1 MNINIQIY
9 SLLFSFL
16 YGIIFY
22 ILLEINYNILF
33 EGKIIYRIII
43 SFLFVIVLSLVYFL
57 ILLKIN
63 NGVLHLYFFLL
74 MFTGYLLS
82 FVIYKK
88 LIVKRKKVWYNLL

>member
-22 ILLEINYNILF
+22 ILLEINYNFLF

>member
-1 MNINIQIY
+1 MSLNIQIY

-22 ILLEINYNILF
+22 ILLEINYRFLF

-43 SFLFVIVLSLVYFL
+43 SFLFVMVLSLVYFL

-63 NGVLHLYFFLL
+63 NGVLHLYFFLS
-74 MFTGYLLS
+74 MFTGYLVS

-88 LIVKRKKVWYNLL
+88 LIVKRKKVWYNFL

>member
-88 LIVKRKKVWYNLL
+88 LIVKRKKV

>member
-22 ILLEINYNILF
+22 ILLEINYNFLF

-63 NGVLHLYFFLL
+63 NGILHLYFFLL

-88 LIVKRKKVWYNLL
+88 LIVKRKKV

>member
-1 MNINIQIY
+1 MNLNIQIY

-22 ILLEINYNILF
+22 ILLEINYRFLF

-43 SFLFVIVLSLVYFL
+43 SFLFVMVLSLVYFL

-63 NGVLHLYFFLL
+63 NGVLHLYFFLS
-74 MFTGYLLS
+74 MFTGYLVS

-88 LIVKRKKVWYNLL
+88 LIVKRKKVWYNFL

>member
-1 MNINIQIY
+1 MNLNIQIY

-22 ILLEINYNILF
+22 ILLEINYRFLF

-43 SFLFVIVLSLVYFL
+43 SFLFVMALSLVYFL

-88 LIVKRKKVWYNLL
+88 LIVKRKKV

>member
-1 MNINIQIY
+1 MSLNIQIY

-22 ILLEINYNILF
+22 ILLEINYRFLF

-43 SFLFVIVLSLVYFL
+43 SFLFVMVLSLVYFL

-63 NGVLHLYFFLL
+63 NGVLHLYFFLS

-88 LIVKRKKVWYNLL
+88 LIVKRKKV

>member
-63 NGVLHLYFFLL
+63 NGVLHLYFFLS
-74 MFTGYLLS
+74 MFTGYLVS

-88 LIVKRKKVWYNLL
+88 LIVKRKKV